1 MNSIRAS
8 ARYEDV
14 GDLKYSDCLTTWRI
28 AVRQEPPSGQQAGSR
43 PYKEPSKDATQS
55 LKPTDPTHYKQNA
68 L

>member
-1 MNSIRAS
+1 MKMLEISSIQTAW
-8 ARYEDV
+8 
-14 GDLKYSDCLTTWRI
+14 LPWRI